1 MRCEKAMFRCEVDCK
16 SPVTVSTGFSYQ
28 LPSGASPSCNLVAL
42 DVSPCPHYFFFFST
56 SLSVTLL
63 LLHQVAVRF
72 KQGAKTVVV
81 VCAMLR
87 LNVSV
92 D

>member
-1 MRCEKAMFRCEVDCK
+1 MFRCEVDCK

-28 LPSGASPSCNLVAL
+28 LPSGACPLAQLGGSSCFPLPPL
-42 DVSPCPHYFFFFST
+42 LFFFST